1 MNSTTRYSR
10 VGKRDSNME
19 LLRLVLMYLIVIHH
33 GIIHGLK
40 LLQPSDFHLL
50 EQDVIPACFLES
62 FCLIAVN
69 TFILISGY
77 FSIRVNKSKFVS
89 LICQVFVAT
98 ILFSTSFLLIK
109 GDIKSSLQSILLFS
123 HSRYWFIVDYL
134 ILMAFAPAINLFFET
149 YARSIQS
156 LFVFALLFVSCYL
169 GFLWHFETNVT
180 GFSVFQ
186 FITMYS
192 IGRYLHCN
200 NIQLR
205 RFPAIIAYLVCTVVL
220 FLLMVGFHKTGHDSW
235 ACIMTY
241 YNNPVLIV
249 SAIAFF
255 YIFKNMKIQDIRINR
270 VSTSSLFIYLFTS
283 SALVEYYYYPFVQTA
298 YFAHREV
305 IFLIIPA
312 SALLLSITAVVIDKL
327 LVSRLVDYL
336 HKGLM
341 SIKLPKVS
349 LS

>member
-1 MNSTTRYSR
+1 
-10 VGKRDSNME
+10 ME

-50 EQDVIPACFLES
+50 EKDVIPACLMES

-77 FSIRVNKSKFVS
+77 FSIRVNKSKLVS
-89 LICQVFVAT
+89 IICRVFVAT
-98 ILFSTSFLLIK
+98 ILFSTLFFLIK
-109 GDIKSSLQSILLFS
+109 GDTKSSLQSILLFS
-123 HSRYWFIVDYL
+123 HSRYWFIVNYL

-149 YARSIQS
+149 YARNIQN
-156 LFVFALLFVSCYL
+156 LFVLALIFVSCYL

-192 IGRYLHCN
+192 IGRYLQSN
-200 NIQLR
+200 NIQLWR
-205 RFPAIIAYLVCTVVL
+205 LPAIIIYLVCSISL
-220 FLLMVGFHKTGHDSW
+220 FLIMAVFHKTGHDSW

-255 YIFKNMKIQDIRINR
+255 YIFKSMKIQDIRINR
-270 VSTSSLFIYLFTS
+270 ISTSSLFIYLFTS
-283 SALVEYYYYPFVQTA
+283 SALVEYYYYSFVQTA
-298 YFAHREV
+298 YNAHKEV
-305 IFLIIPA
+305 ILFIIPA
-312 SALLLSITAVVIDKL
+312 SALLLSIIAIVLDKL
-327 LVSRLVDYL
+327 LISRLVDYL

-341 SIKLPKVS
+341 SIKLPNVS
-349 LS
+349 PS